1 MMRDKAS
8 ERYVRLFLRFS
19 RRVERMLL
27 RLVIVFVCFLI
38 AAQAL
43 LRIPALRE
51 LISAVDRLEGKP
63 VMYRSA
69 RENNNPSPESQ
80 QFLHP

>member
-1 MMRDKAS
+1 MVRDQAS

-19 RRVERMLL
+19 RRVERVLL
-27 RLVIVFVCFLI
+27 RLVIVFVCILI

-51 LISAVDRLEGKP
+51 AISAVDRLEGKP

-69 RENNNPSPESQ
+69 HDNNIPSPESQ